1 LIPDAGRS
9 HLNEKR
15 LAEFTSMLRVLANP
29 IYRRLFL
36 AQVIAL
42 VGTGLATVALGLLAY
57 DLAGANAGAVLGT
70 ALAIKMIAYVGV
82 SPIAAAFAERLPR
95 RAMLVSLDLVRAVV
109 AVLLPFVTEVWQVYV
124 LIFVLQSASAGFTP
138 TFQATIPDVLP
149 DEGEYTRALSLS
161 RLAYDLE
168 SLVSPMLAAALLTVM
183 SFHSLFAGT
192 IVGFLASA
200 TLVISTSLPS
210 PKPKEFRGIYD
221 RTTRGIRI
229 YLATPRLRGLLAIN
243 MAVAAAG
250 AMVIVNTVVLVQ
262 SQYGLSER
270 ATALALAAFGGG
282 SMAAA
287 LILPTLLD
295 KIPDRRAM
303 LAGASILVAGLFIGV
318 ALSSYRMLLPLWF
331 ALGIGYSLAQTP
343 SGRLLRRSA
352 QPEDRPAVFAAQFA
366 LSHAC
371 WLVTYPVA
379 GWFGATIGL
388 AATTAVLAALGAVAA
403 FAATVL
409 WSANDPDE
417 IEHVHETLARDHPH
431 ISDAVAVG
439 GGYRHRHPF
448 VIDSNHSAWPR

>member
-1 LIPDAGRS
+1 
-9 HLNEKR
+9 
-15 LAEFTSMLRVLANP
+15 MLRVLANRT
-29 IYRRLFL
+29 YRRLFL

-82 SPIAAAFAERLPR
+82 SPIAAAFAERVPR
-95 RAMLVSLDLVRAVV
+95 RAMLVSLDLVRAAV

-149 DEGEYTRALSLS
+149 DEKEYTRALSLS

-168 SLVSPMLAAALLTVM
+168 SVVSPMLAAALLTVI

-192 IVGFLASA
+192 VIGFLASA
-200 TLVISTSLPS
+200 SLVILTTLPS
-210 PKPKEFRGIYD
+210 PKPTERRGIFD

-243 MAVAAAG
+243 LAVAAAG

-262 SQYGLSER
+262 AEFDLSER
-270 ATALALAAFGGG
+270 ATALALAAFGCG
-282 SMAAA
+282 SMLAA
-287 LILPTLLD
+287 LVMPRLLD
-295 KIPDRRAM
+295 KMSDRHVM
-303 LAGASILVAGLFIGV
+303 LAAACILTIGLFVGPAIR
-318 ALSSYRMLLPLWF
+318 SYTLLLLLWF
-331 ALGIGYSLAQTP
+331 VIGIGYSLAQTP
-343 SGRLLRRSA
+343 SGRLLRRSC

-371 WLVTYPVA
+371 WLVTYPAA
-379 GWFGATIGL
+379 GWIGAKFGLPLTFALLGGI
-388 AATTAVLAALGAVAA
+388 AALAALAA
-403 FAATVL
+403 ARL
-409 WSANDPDE
+409 WPSDDPDQM
-417 IEHVHETLARDHPH
+417 EHVHETLDANHPH
-431 ISDAVAVG
+431 VTGAIAEG
-439 GGYRHRHPF
+439 GGYRHRHAF
-448 VIDSNHSAWPR
+448 VIDDYHPEWPRAS